1 MAETRKHRPRTS
13 FIGDQVRASI
23 DSGPRPTEPGEYFD
37 PFVDEP
43 AEATSAVDQPEVIGF
58 GVSIDAASDAGTSDW
73 YSLDA
78 EALRQLLETSHD
90 TGPSSEDDDDESND
104 EEL

>member
-23 DSGPRPTEPGEYFD
+23 DPGPRPTEPGEYFD
-37 PFVDEP
+37 PFVDESV
-43 AEATSAVDQPEVIGF
+43 EAASAVDQPEVIGF

-78 EALRQLLETSHD
+78 DALRQLLDPHD
-90 TGPSSEDDDDESND
+90 TGSSSADDDDESND